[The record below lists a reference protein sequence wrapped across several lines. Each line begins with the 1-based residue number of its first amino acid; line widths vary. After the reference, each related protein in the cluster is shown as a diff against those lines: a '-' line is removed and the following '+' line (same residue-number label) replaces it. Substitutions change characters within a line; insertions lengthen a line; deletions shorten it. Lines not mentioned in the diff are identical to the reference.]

1 MLQLLFVPL
10 FLAGHLVHAAPRGY
24 DIVDCLSAAGV
35 PQDDPGTDIFEQ
47 DSLGWNLRLNFTPVA
62 IAVPYNVSQ
71 VQAAV
76 LCAAEL
82 GVKVNPKS
90 GGHSYAGHSN
100 GGENGHLIVDLKYFR
115 DTVVDNKTYVATI
128 GPGARLG
135 NVALDLFNQGSRA
148 MAHGICPGYVP
159 TSSTR
164 TSTDLF

>member
-10 FLAGHLVHAAPRGY
+10 FLAGNFVHAATRGY
-24 DIVDCLSAAGV
+24 DIVSCLSAGV
-35 PQDDPGTDIFEQ
+35 PQDYPGTDISEK

-90 GGHSYAGHSN
+90 GGHSYAGS
-100 GGENGHLIVDLKYFR
+100 
-115 DTVVDNKTYVATI
+115 
-128 GPGARLG
+128 
-135 NVALDLFNQGSRA
+135 Q
-148 MAHGICPGYVP
+148 
-159 TSSTR
+159 
-164 TSTDLF
+164 